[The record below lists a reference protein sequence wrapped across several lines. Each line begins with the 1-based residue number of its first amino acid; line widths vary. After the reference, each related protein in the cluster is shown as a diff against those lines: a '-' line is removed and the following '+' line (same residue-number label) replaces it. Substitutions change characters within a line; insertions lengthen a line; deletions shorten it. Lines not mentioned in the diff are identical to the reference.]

1 MDAKDAKTTRALFTA
16 STPPP
21 PTPAKSTPHS
31 SRGRW
36 RRIGVLV
43 SAPLS
48 LVLLVALLL
57 SVYRPEDATRAHANK
72 ATLDRELTHAR
83 SDLGVPDALLAPVT
97 TQETKAANGD
107 GGIFYNYGDA
117 AAHYQHLYMQLVGI
131 EQSAPSILAQQAQ
144 TDLQAF
150 ATILNQRRADG
161 FQEVAAFQTRYD
173 DTQKAFTQAKLPGDY
188 VHVSESAQAGTQA
201 LEAMG
206 PTYDTLQRLQKLMQ
220 SLQAAKVST
229 SVPQEYYD
237 QDLQV
242 FRAAASVG
250 DFQALSAGINI
261 QLTQLIADDTAAQ
274 PYVAASLLQSL
285 QAHIDQLKQYGDT
298 ASAATFQQQ
307 HDDAAT
313 KLATATQPSDY
324 AAVAQTLAQQDA
336 ATALLIAK
344 AKATQDFATLQQL
357 VDSAR
362 GKTVINPADHKA
374 YPAAYEYTSR
384 AVGIGDASDNLH
396 AAKTVKQYTDVDFE
410 ITSLTACLQAMLTN
424 MNDTTPHDQVHQTDL
439 QLLQY
444 FSITSGRAVVISLRE
459 QTARFYQDGQLVNW
473 SYVTTG
479 RPELPSVPGWHTA
492 MWKVSPTTFTSPD
505 PAGSP
510 NYYRPTHI
518 NYAIAYNVNGYFL
531 HDAWWRSWFGP
542 NSNLPH
548 RDPAAFDGGSHGC
561 VNFPLAN
568 MKWVYNW
575 TVQGTPIILY

>member
-1 MDAKDAKTTRALFTA
+1 MDAMTTKALFTESTLPP
-16 STPPP
+16 STPR
-21 PTPAKSTPHS
+21 TP
-31 SRGRW
+31 RGRG
-36 RRIGVLV
+36 RRIGVLL

-48 LVLLVALLL
+48 LLLLLALLL
-57 SVYRPEDATRAHANK
+57 SAYRPDDANHAHASK
-72 ATLDRELTHAR
+72 ATLDHELTHAR
-83 SDLGVPDALLAPVT
+83 SDLGVPDSMLAPIT
-97 TQETKAANGD
+97 TQETKAAKGD
-107 GGIFYNYGDA
+107 GSLFYNYSDA
-117 AAHYQHLYMQLVGI
+117 ATRYHQLYTQLVGI
-131 EQSAPSILAQQAQ
+131 EQNAPSILAQQAQ

-173 DTQKAFTQAKLPGDY
+173 DAQKAFIQARLPGDY
-188 VHVSESAQAGTQA
+188 AHVSEAAQAGTQA

-206 PTYDTLQRLQKLMQ
+206 PTYDTLQQLQKLMQ

-229 SVPQEYYD
+229 SVPQQFYD
-237 QDLQV
+237 QDLQT
-242 FRAAASVG
+242 FRAAASAT
-250 DFQALSAGINI
+250 DYQTLAAGIDT

-274 PYVAASLLQSL
+274 PYVAASLLQAL

-298 ASAATFQQQ
+298 AGAAAFQQQ

-313 KLATATQPSDY
+313 KLATATSPSDY
-324 AAVAQTLAQQDA
+324 AAIAQTLAAQDQA
-336 ATALLIAK
+336 IALPIAK

-362 GKTVINPADHKA
+362 GKTVINPADHRA

-384 AVGIGDASDNLH
+384 AVGIGDASDNLN
-396 AAKTVKQYTDVDFE
+396 AAKTVKQYADADFE

-424 MNDTTPHDQVHQTDL
+424 IGDSTPHDQVHQTDL
-439 QLLQY
+439 QLLRFY
-444 FSITSGRAVVISLRE
+444 NITSGRAVVISLRE

-479 RPELPSVPGWHTA
+479 RPELPSVPGWHVA
-492 MWKVSPTTFTSPD
+492 MWRASPTTFTSPD

-548 RDPAAFDGGSHGC
+548 HDPAAFNGGSHGC
-561 VNFPLAN
+561 VNFPEAN